1 MDVVSFMIRK
11 AVLPVAGLGTRLL
24 PMTKEMPK
32 EMLPIFLRSINGKPC
47 LKPMVQAIFEQL
59 YDVGFREFGFIV
71 GRGKRI
77 IEDHFTPDLNFV
89 NYLERIGKNE
99 LAKELEEFYRRI
111 FDSTIVFINQPE
123 PKGFGDAVLKAKSFV
138 NESFLVHA
146 GDTYI
151 FSNNHNHLEKLM
163 KVYEESKADVAL
175 LVQEVDDP
183 RIYGVI
189 EGEEIGEGIYRVN
202 KAVEKPK
209 EPPTNL
215 AIMPVYIFDPIIFKA
230 LETTPLGKGNELQL
244 TDGIQKL
251 IEWRLKIYAI
261 KLPTDGIRLDIG
273 NPYSCWKAFNLSYKN
288 LVGTKLNDYR
298 GINYG

>member
-1 MDVVSFMIRK
+1 MIKK
-11 AVLPVAGLGTRLL
+11 AVIPVAGLGTRIL

-32 EMLPIFLRSINGKPC
+32 EMLPIFLRSANGKPC

-59 YDVGFREFGFIV
+59 YDVGIREFGFIV

-89 NYLERIGKNE
+89 RYLEKKGKNE
-99 LAKELEEFYRRI
+99 LAKELKEFYRRI
-111 FDSTIVFINQPE
+111 FNSTIVFINQPE
-123 PKGFGDAVLKAKSFV
+123 PKGFGDAVLKARSFI
-138 NESFLVHA
+138 NEPFLVHA

-151 FSNNHNHLEKLM
+151 LSNNHDHLKKLM
-163 KVYEESKADVAL
+163 KVYEQFKADVAL

-189 EGEEIGEGIYRVN
+189 EGEEESEGIYRVY

-215 AIMPVYIFDPIIFKA
+215 AIMPVYILDPIIFKA
-230 LETTPLGKGNELQL
+230 LETTPLGKSNELQL

-251 IEWRLKIYAI
+251 IEWGLKVYAV
-261 KLPTDGIRLDIG
+261 KLPSDGIRLDIG
-273 NPYSCWKAFNLSYKN
+273 SSDSCWNAFNISYEN
-288 LVGTKLNDYR
+288 LVLNKK
-298 GINYG
+298 